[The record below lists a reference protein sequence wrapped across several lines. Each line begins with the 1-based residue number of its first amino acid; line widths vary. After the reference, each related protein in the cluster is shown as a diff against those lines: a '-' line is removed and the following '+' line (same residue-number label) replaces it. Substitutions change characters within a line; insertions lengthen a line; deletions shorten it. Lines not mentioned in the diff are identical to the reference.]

1 MLNSSIPFYKM
12 QKYKDALELD
22 ALKDDKTQDQLHKDN
37 QDLLQKIE
45 VCALVIHSRASLS
58 SSFIYCS
65 LFTESSTY

>member
-45 VCALVIHSRASLS
+45 VCALVTLAR
-58 SSFIYCS
+58 
-65 LFTESSTY
+65 TST

>member
-1 MLNSSIPFYKM
+1 M

-45 VCALVIHSRASLS
+45 VCALVTLPR
-58 SSFIYCS
+58 
-65 LFTESSTY
+65 TST